1 MTKKK
6 HFIPRMET
14 FGYLMKNSSSS
25 GLKWL
30 AVSAQRQLKG
40 RHWSQLQQPT
50 KSATKQPVT
59 TRQCFVYE
67 YILRYTT
74 QVWPCI
80 QSGCSGQTRPHLFAS
95 PRLADHWR
103 GDALLL
109 PTRMTEANDTCHYE
123 KHEWLE
129 EKFYLI
135 SVCGTAIALFGIIA
149 NITTALV
156 LKRPKMRSPSNIYL
170 NALAICDCF
179 LLVTAVMLYSVEYV
193 YEYFENV
200 LLYKMW
206 YSYVKYCYPLSNAA
220 QTGSIYITVSVTFE
234 RYLAVVHPNRRKL
247 KCQQSTTTPVIVAV
261 VVFSIIFNFSK
272 FFEIDIV
279 ERAEC
284 PNFSHLALVSTPLLS
299 DEIYR
304 YVYTLWLSQLVQV
317 LIPFFTLLIFNTAIA
332 ISARKQMHRERRLSA
347 GQAHLNEMKERS
359 RDATVILIVVVLNF
373 LICNS
378 WGLVMTLMEAF
389 YGVPTLVVTWP
400 KFYAFSREAVNFLA
414 IVHSSINFIVYY
426 SFGKDFRMEL
436 ESMITSTRVTYLTRM
451 AMEHM
456 SFAKR
461 LALQP
466 KLTNSSEAGST
477 VNISENVDNK
487 PIPVVAD
494 VVNGRAE
501 TATTMLSLLP
511 VYSQQ
516 SLPSFK
522 DANANLKPN
531 HSLINLTSFNNYQTE
546 TRDSSAENSTTRNE
560 SLHYAKSA

>member
-1 MTKKK
+1 
-6 HFIPRMET
+6 
-14 FGYLMKNSSSS
+14 
-25 GLKWL
+25 
-30 AVSAQRQLKG
+30 
-40 RHWSQLQQPT
+40 
-50 KSATKQPVT
+50 
-59 TRQCFVYE
+59 
-67 YILRYTT
+67 
-74 QVWPCI
+74 
-80 QSGCSGQTRPHLFAS
+80 
-95 PRLADHWR
+95 
-103 GDALLL
+103 
-109 PTRMTEANDTCHYE
+109 MTEANDTCHYE

-284 PNFSHLALVSTPLLS
+284 PNFSRLALVSTPLLS

-332 ISARKQMHRERRLSA
+332 ISARKQMHRERRLST

-400 KFYAFSREAVNFLA
+400 KFYTFSREAVNFLA

-456 SFAKR
+456 SLAKR

-494 VVNGRAE
+494 INGRAE

-511 VYSQQ
+511 VHSQQ
-516 SLPSFK
+516 SIPSFK
-522 DANANLKPN
+522 DVNANLKPN
-531 HSLINLTSFNNYQTE
+531 HSLINLTSFNNFQTVYQAE
-546 TRDSSAENSTTRNE
+546 TTAAAENSTAMNE
-560 SLHYAKSA
+560 SLHYTKSA

>member
-1 MTKKK
+1 
-6 HFIPRMET
+6 
-14 FGYLMKNSSSS
+14 
-25 GLKWL
+25 
-30 AVSAQRQLKG
+30 
-40 RHWSQLQQPT
+40 
-50 KSATKQPVT
+50 
-59 TRQCFVYE
+59 
-67 YILRYTT
+67 
-74 QVWPCI
+74 
-80 QSGCSGQTRPHLFAS
+80 
-95 PRLADHWR
+95 
-103 GDALLL
+103 
-109 PTRMTEANDTCHYE
+109 MTEANDTCHYE

-284 PNFSHLALVSTPLLS
+284 PNFSRLALVSTPLLS

-332 ISARKQMHRERRLSA
+332 ISARKQMHRERRLST

-400 KFYAFSREAVNFLA
+400 KFYTFSREAVNFLVKDCSVFFVSLQSEFKRSIHFINCQHVCMYCVPMHRRTT

-456 SFAKR
+456 SLAKR

-494 VVNGRAE
+494 INGRAE

-511 VYSQQ
+511 VQSQQ
-516 SLPSFK
+516 SIPSFK
-522 DANANLKPN
+522 DVNANLKPN
-531 HSLINLTSFNNYQTE
+531 HSLINLTSFNNFQTVYQAE
-546 TRDSSAENSTTRNE
+546 TTAAAENSTAMNE
-560 SLHYAKSA
+560 SLHYTKSA